1 MAELVRRGVTALQ
14 LDASLLE
21 QSEYLLTDERLVLVD
36 GEREVVVEGDGHAR
50 GWIRRLAPPD
60 WRRHDA
66 PATHE
71 GAVRA
76 SWVALLVAAVRGLGV
91 KWLSDLERLF
101 VAENKLV
108 QQAAARGLGIAV
120 PRSAVTSTRERIPRD
135 LGASL
140 VIKPLGP
147 GQFVGDEGIA
157 QVLYARELL
166 RDAPELDALGGAPF
180 LVQERLD
187 AERHLRVVT
196 VGARAWV
203 CALDATALP
212 VDWRR
217 VDEAHDAFVVA
228 RDDADVAEQA
238 LRLAARLDVEYS
250 SQDWL
255 IANGRPYFLDLN
267 PGGQW
272 LFLPEPVASAV
283 AAEIATWLAGENVDD
298 LSGDG

>member
-1 MAELVRRGVTALQ
+1 MLAELARRGVVTLQ
-14 LDASLLE
+14 LDASSFE
-21 QSEYLLTDERLVLVD
+21 QSEYLLLDECLILVD
-36 GEREVVVEGDGHAR
+36 GEREVVVECGVR

-76 SWVALLVAAVRGLGV
+76 SWVALLVAIARGLSV
-91 KWLSDLERLF
+91 EWLSDLERLF

-108 QQAAARGLGIAV
+108 QQAAARELGIAV
-120 PRSAVTSTRERIPRD
+120 PRSAVTSTRERIPRE
-135 LGASL
+135 LGDSL
-140 VIKPLGP
+140 VVKPLGP
-147 GQFVGDEGIA
+147 GQFVGDEGVA
-157 QVLYARELL
+157 QVLYTRELT

-187 AERHLRVVT
+187 ANRHLRVVT

-203 CALDATALP
+203 CALKAEALP

-217 VDEAHDAFVVA
+217 VDAAHDAFA
-228 RDDADVAEQA
+228 PSNDHDDVAERA
-238 LRLAARLDVEYS
+238 VRLAARLGVRYS

-255 IANGRPYFLDLN
+255 IVNGRPSFLDLN

-272 LFLPEPVASAV
+272 LFLPDPVASAV
-283 AAEIATWLAGENVDD
+283 TAEIATWLAGENAPGA
-298 LSGDG
+298 SGAD